1 MVRIDALTLTLLQF
15 QRSDMEEKGT
25 TIIHTMDTVKII
37 EWIMTVSTLG
47 ARAIVLEVGWDV
59 MGRDGTS
66 EWVAIRTAS
75 TDM

>member
-1 MVRIDALTLTLLQF
+1 VVRIDALTLTLLQF
-15 QRSDMEEKGT
+15 QRSDTEEKGT
-25 TIIHTMDTVKII
+25 IILHTMDMVKII
-37 EWIMTVSTLG
+37 EWIMIVSTLG
-47 ARAIVLEVGWDV
+47 VRAVVLEVRWDV